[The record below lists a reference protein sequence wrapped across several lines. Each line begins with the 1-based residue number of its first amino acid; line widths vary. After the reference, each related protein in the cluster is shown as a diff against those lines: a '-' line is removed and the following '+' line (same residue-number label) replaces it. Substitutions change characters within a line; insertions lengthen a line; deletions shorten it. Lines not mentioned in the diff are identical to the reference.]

1 MCGALTLTAFIS
13 LVSLIFTGQVFWM
26 VQGDKITGEVG
37 DNPHDVAIGKDIGQ
51 QKSGNFGGGFTVNN
65 GPADALQQVYYALV
79 RIETKQD
86 SHLYQMNQ
94 QFTQHDKRLTALEVW
109 VAAEAQRV
117 SRIPIVVDKQPI
129 NTFAIILIVGAIAII
144 LLIMLL
150 RGSGAL

>member
-1 MCGALTLTAFIS
+1 MA
-13 LVSLIFTGQVFWM
+13 
-26 VQGDKITGEVG
+26 QGDSITGTTG
-37 DNPHDVAIGKDIGQ
+37 DEAKSVAIGKDIDQ
-51 QKSGNFGGGFTVNN
+51 RANSGFGGGFTVNN

-86 SHLYQMNQ
+86 THLYQMNQ

-117 SRIPIVVDKQPI
+117 SRTPVMVDKTPI
-129 NTFAIILIVGAIAII
+129 NTFAIIFFVGAIALFF
-144 LLIMLL
+144 LLILL